1 MNITNAVHGDLLTL
15 VELGAHMSQESPHYR
30 QWPVNGEKIHN
41 LIGWLIDSDDGI
53 VIVARDEQTD
63 DVIGGFVGGV
73 EKMWCNDEKAMY
85 DFALF
90 IAPSHRGGS
99 LAVRL
104 MKEAFSQAKQKGAV
118 TALLSN
124 STGVASD
131 RVERLFQH
139 MGMNRLGGLY
149 AIGL

>member
-1 MNITNAVHGDLLTL
+1 MKITNAVHEDLITL
-15 VELGAHMSQESPHYR
+15 VQLGAQMSHESPHYR
-30 QWPVNGEKIHN
+30 QWPVNGEKIHT
-41 LIGWLIDSDDGI
+41 LISYLIDHEDGI
-53 VIVARDEQTD
+53 VIVARDDATG

-73 EKMWCNDEKAMY
+73 EPMWCNDEKAMY

-90 IAPSHRGGS
+90 ISAPHRGGTLAIS
-99 LAVRL
+99 L
-104 MKEAFSQAKQKGAV
+104 MDEAFSQAKQKGAV

-124 STGVASD
+124 STGVASE
-131 RVERLFQH
+131 RVERLYQH